1 MLEELE
7 KLGYEPVCIAGGT
20 MRKAVKADARKR
32 ADERAQR
39 YKDILKGRYRIEQV
53 FGVVKEICGSYLSVR
68 SEKIARLMMLCMF
81 VLWNMGRL
89 QGLICGYIFLFYF
102 SRVAVFSWDF

>member
-20 MRKAVKADARKR
+20 IRKMVR

-39 YKDILKGRYRIEQV
+39 YKDIWEGCKFDIWL
-53 FGVVKEICGSYLSVR
+53 
-68 SEKIARLMMLCMF
+68 
-81 VLWNMGRL
+81 
-89 QGLICGYIFLFYF
+89 YF
-102 SRVAVFSWDF
+102 STPQRSVFSLGIFDTASGNS